1 MTDTTAPLYL
11 EALQRFRDLLRQA
24 EQTGLPEPAAMSLA
38 TVNAE
43 GRPEVRTVLLK
54 AADERGFV
62 FYTNTLSRKGRALVA
77 RPYASLC
84 FFWQPLLAQVLVEGA
99 VEQVSDA
106 EADAYWATRPR
117 ASQIGAWAS
126 RQSEPLVR
134 REELE
139 QQVALYQRRFEG
151 QPVPRPSY
159 WSGYRVK
166 PDLIEFWFSRPGRL
180 HERER
185 YVAEAGEW
193 RKLLLNP

>member
-1 MTDTTAPLYL
+1 MDLYQ
-11 EALQRFRDLLRQA
+11 EALDRLQSLLRQA
-24 EQTGLPEPAAMSLA
+24 ADTGLAEPTAMTLA
-38 TVNAE
+38 TVDAG
-43 GRPEVRTVLLK
+43 GRPTARTVLLK
-54 AADERGFV
+54 AIDARGLV
-62 FYTNTLSRKGRALVA
+62 FYTNTLSRKGRALA
-77 RPYASLC
+77 ANPRAALC

-126 RQSEPLVR
+126 RQSEPLAR